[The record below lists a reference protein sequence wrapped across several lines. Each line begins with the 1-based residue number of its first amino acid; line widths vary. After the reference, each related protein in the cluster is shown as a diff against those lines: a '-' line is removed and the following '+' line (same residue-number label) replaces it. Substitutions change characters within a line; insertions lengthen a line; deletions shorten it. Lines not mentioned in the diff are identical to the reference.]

1 VVRHGATFPDQADTD
16 PLNPENIAAQRQLND
31 KGKAAAKAFGHAL
44 RQIGVRVS
52 QVHTSQFNRA
62 YQTALL
68 AGLSNIEKTADLT
81 EGGLGPLA
89 SRYVKVDDLPWKPTP
104 CPGIDMKV
112 LLEDKETGLLT
123 ALFRWQPGSELSLHE
138 HVEVEQ
144 TFVIEGS
151 LVDDEGEVTA
161 GNYVWRPKGN
171 RHIAKSPNGALVL
184 SIFLKPNIFLGGAA
198 EGQQLR

>member
-1 VVRHGATFPDQADTD
+1 MTATTP
-16 PLNPENIAAQRQLND
+16 
-31 KGKAAAKAFGHAL
+31 H
-44 RQIGVRVS
+44 
-52 QVHTSQFNRA
+52 
-62 YQTALL
+62 L
-68 AGLSNIEKTADLT
+68 ANESM
-81 EGGLGPLA
+81 LGPLA

-104 CPGIDMKV
+104 CAGIDMKV
-112 LLEDKETGLLT
+112 LVEDKETGLLT

-144 TFVIEGS
+144 TFVLEGS

-184 SIFLKPNIFLGGAA
+184 SIFLKPNIFLTGDA

>member
-1 VVRHGATFPDQADTD
+1 MTATTPFM
-16 PLNPENIAAQRQLND
+16 
-31 KGKAAAKAFGHAL
+31 KGED
-44 RQIGVRVS
+44 R
-52 QVHTSQFNRA
+52 
-62 YQTALL
+62 
-68 AGLSNIEKTADLT
+68 
-81 EGGLGPLA
+81 LGPLA
-89 SRYVKVDDLPWKPTP
+89 SRYVDVGELPWKPTP

-112 LLEDKETGLLT
+112 LLEDKATGLLT

-184 SIFLKPNIFLGGAA
+184 SIFLKPNIFLTGAH
-198 EGQQLR
+198 EGSQLR